1 MHCRLY
7 LIPCL
12 LLVCLIA
19 ASQPESYPGMRT
31 LRLYSSHTSFPDTGR
46 LQGHVYDSVLY
57 DVTNHYMDSSVMMVV
72 PPGLKMSGT
81 VDLIFWFHGWRNNI
95 DSALY
100 RYRLASQFLASN
112 RNAVLVLSE
121 TAKNSP
127 DSYGGRLEQP
137 GTFHGLV
144 DDVLNELKKEKL
156 VPAKCATGDIL
167 IAGHSG
173 AYRVMAR
180 ILKNGGVRIN
190 GVALFD
196 ALYAETDLFDS
207 WIQSNIANKFFDIY
221 TNEGGT
227 DQESVLMMNRLKKE
241 DISVAFFEEAAFGL
255 PALQSNRIVFVH
267 SAREHNDIISEP
279 DYFRMVIE
287 SSPFFEAI
295 K

>member
-1 MHCRLY
+1 MHCRIF
-7 LIPCL
+7 LIMIQIGFCFN
-12 LLVCLIA
+12 VM
-19 ASQPESYPGMRT
+19 SQQELYPGLRT

-46 LQGHVYDSVLY
+46 QQGHVYDSVLY
-57 DVTNHYMDSSVMMVV
+57 DAANHYMDSSVMIVV
-72 PPGLKMSGT
+72 PAGLKMSAT
-81 VDLIFWFHGWRNNI
+81 MDLIFWFHGWRNNI

-112 RNAVLVLSE
+112 RNAVLVLAE
-121 TAKNSP
+121 TARNSP
-127 DSYGGRLEQP
+127 DSYGGKLEQP

-144 DDVLNELKKEKL
+144 EDVLNELKKEKII
-156 VPAKCATGDIL
+156 PNKCGTGDIL
-167 IAGHSG
+167 LAGHSG

-180 ILKNGGVRIN
+180 ILKNGGVKIS

-207 WIQSNIANKFFDIY
+207 WIQSNIANRFFDIY

-227 DQESVLMMNRLKKE
+227 DEESVHMMSRLKKE
-241 DISVAFFEEAAFGL
+241 DMSVALFEEAAFGL
-255 PALQSNRIVFVH
+255 STLQSNRIVFVH
-267 SAREHNDIISEP
+267 SARAHNDIISDP

-287 SSPFFEAI
+287 SSPFFEAM